1 MRKIRILL
9 TLLCLWAG
17 LLPTLAQSVTI
28 VKEMQKNPY
37 ANVLVMY
44 KNDFGSFEKPDMS
57 ITFPYALIRMQLEGN
72 AHEVKAAK
80 ERLTLDMGQL
90 TGVEARVTTYSNQIL
105 FLLRAPR
112 HPMIYIDGG
121 DGCNQV
127 LLSNMQQLQP
137 NCLYDCTVQFTLEEE
152 LVSQTTTQAPK
163 RQFFKFRVTPTN
175 AVVTVVEN
183 GVQEILP
190 MREGGIASKMLNYGT
205 YNYSI
210 AADKY
215 HTKEGAFTVSATQ
228 TEMTVE
234 LLPKFGWLTIAGDNT
249 SQGGYVFATNTA
261 TGGMIQL
268 GTIPLENKEM
278 SSGVYTLR
286 VQKEKYKDYS
296 TTITIEE
303 GKTTTI
309 RPSLEANFAQ
319 VTLTTNEGAD
329 IYVDGNRLGTT
340 RWTGTLELG
349 EHSVETRQASHHSAY
364 TNVRITAQSAGQT
377 ITLNN
382 PLPIYGSLIVDGS
395 PADVDVYVDG
405 KKVGTSPLFVSEL
418 LIGTHTIRLEKDGYD
433 QQEKTVQIA
442 ENQESMLD
450 FTLAKE
456 TPKALPQPVPDASST
471 GNQTFTVNGVSF
483 TMIAVKGGTFTM
495 GATSEQGS
503 DAESDEKPTHQ
514 VTLSDY
520 YIGETE
526 VTQELWQAVMGTT
539 IQGQAKEGTYGTSL
553 YGVGNNYP
561 MYYISWSDCQTFV
574 KKLNQLT
581 GKKFRLPTEAEWE
594 YAARGGQKSRG
605 YKYAGSNTLSDV
617 AWYYGNSSRETHPVK
632 QKQANELG
640 LYDMS
645 GNVDE
650 WCQDGYGSYSSN
662 AQTNPIGSSSGGAD
676 RVRRG
681 GSCYSDASYCRVAS
695 RSYYCSAFKYSFV
708 GCRVVLLP

>member
-1 MRKIRILL
+1 MRKAKLL
-9 TLLCLWAG
+9 ITLLCLCLGIMPA
-17 LLPTLAQSVTI
+17 LAQSVTVI
-28 VKEMQKNPY
+28 KEMQKNPY

-121 DGCNQV
+121 DGCDQV

-137 NCLYDCTVQFTLEEE
+137 NCLYDCTVQFTLEED

-175 AVVTVVEN
+175 AVVTIVEN
-183 GVQEILP
+183 GAQEILP

-205 YNYSI
+205 YSYSI

-215 HTKEGAFTVSATQ
+215 HTKEGTFTVSATQ
-228 TEMTVE
+228 TEMTVD
-234 LLPKFGWLTIAGDNT
+234 LLPQFGWLTITGDNI

-278 SSGVYTLR
+278 SSGIYTLR
-286 VQKEKYKDYS
+286 IQKEKYKDYS

-303 GKTTTI
+303 GKTTTLQ
-309 RPSLEANFAQ
+309 PVLEANFAQ

-329 IYVDGNRLGTT
+329 IYVDGSRLGTT

-364 TNVRITAQSAGQT
+364 THVRITSQSAGQT

-382 PLPIYGSLIVDGS
+382 PLPIYGSLVIDGS
-395 PADVDVYVDG
+395 PADVAVYVDG

-418 LIGTHTIRLEKDGYD
+418 LIGTHKIRLEKDGYD

-450 FTLAKE
+450 FTLTKTVAKAPVVPAVPQGGAVE
-456 TPKALPQPVPDASST
+456 TI
-471 GNQTFTVNGVSF
+471 TVKGVSF
-483 TMIAVKGGTFTM
+483 NMIKVQGGTFTM
-495 GATSEQGS
+495 GATAEQGS

-520 YIGETE
+520 MIGETE
-526 VTQELWQAVMGTT
+526 VTQELWKAVMGSNPSNFSGTNLPV
-539 IQGQAKEGTYGTSL
+539 EG
-553 YGVGNNYP
+553 V
-561 MYYISWSDCQTFV
+561 SWDDCQTFI

-581 GKKFRLPTEAEWE
+581 GKNFRLPTEAEWE
-594 YAARGGQKSRG
+594 YAARGGQKSKG
-605 YKYAGSNTLSDV
+605 YKYAGSNALSDV
-617 AWYYGNSSRETHPVK
+617 AWYWDNSSSKTHPVK

-645 GNVDE
+645 GNVWE
-650 WCQDGYGSYSSN
+650 WCQDWYGNYGSA
-662 AQTNPIGSSSGGAD
+662 AQTNPTGPSSGSY
-676 RVRRG
+676 RVIRG
-681 GSCYSDASYCRVAS
+681 GSWSDSASSCRVAYRNIYS
-695 RSYYCSAFKYSFV
+695 PGIRISYLGF
-708 GCRVVLLP
+708 RVVLLP

>member
-1 MRKIRILL
+1 MKKTKLLL
-9 TLLCLWAG
+9 TFLCLWAG
-17 LLPTLAQSVTI
+17 LLPALAQSVTI

-57 ITFPYALIRMQLEGN
+57 ITFPYALIRMHLEGN

-121 DGCNQV
+121 DGCDQV

-137 NCLYDCTVQFTLEEE
+137 NCLYDCTVQFTLEEK

-175 AVVTVVEN
+175 AVVTIVEN
-183 GVQEILP
+183 GVQEILL

-205 YNYSI
+205 YHYSI

-249 SQGGYVFATNTA
+249 SQGGYIFATNTA
-261 TGGMIQL
+261 TGGMTQL

-296 TTITIEE
+296 TTITIED
-303 GKTTTI
+303 GKTITI
-309 RPSLEANFAQ
+309 RPSMEANFTQ

-329 IYVDGNRLGTT
+329 IYVDGSRLGTT

-349 EHSVETRQASHHSAY
+349 EHSVETRQANHHSAY
-364 TNVRITAQSAGQT
+364 TNVRITPQSAGQT

-395 PADVDVYVDG
+395 PADVAVYVDG

-418 LIGTHTIRLEKDGYD
+418 LIGTHKIRLEKDGYD

-503 DAESDEKPTHQ
+503 DAYDWEKPTHQ

-526 VTQELWQAVMGTT
+526 VTQALWKAVMGSNPSDFS
-539 IQGQAKEGTYGTSL
+539 GTNL
-553 YGVGNNYP
+553 PVEWV
-561 MYYISWSDCQTFV
+561 SWDDCQTFIT
-574 KKLNQLT
+574 KLNQLT
-581 GKKFRLPTEAEWE
+581 GKNFRLPTEAEWE

-617 AWYYGNSSRETHPVK
+617 AWYTDNSDSKTHPVK

-645 GNVDE
+645 GNVWE
-650 WCQDGYGSYSSN
+650 WCQDWLGSYSSN
-662 AQTNPIGSSSGGAD
+662 AQTNPTGPSSGSD
-676 RVRRG
+676 RVARG
-681 GSCYSDASYCRVAS
+681 GGWYNSASICRVACRYGS
-695 RSYYCSAFKYSFV
+695 SPGFRDNSLGF
-708 GCRVVLLP
+708 RVVLLP

>member
-1 MRKIRILL
+1 MRKTKIII
-9 TLLCLWAG
+9 TLLCFWFG
-17 LLPTLAQSVTI
+17 LMPLAAQSLTI
-28 VKEMQKNPY
+28 TKEFAQVPM
-37 ANVLVMY
+37 ASVLAMY
-44 KNDFGSFEKPDMS
+44 KNQFGKWEKPDLD
-57 ITFPYALIRMQLEGN
+57 ITFPYAVVRMHLEGSGR
-72 AHEVKAAK
+72 EVTMAK
-80 ERLTLDMGQL
+80 QTLTLYMGTQSAVL
-90 TGVEARVTTYSNQIL
+90 DRYTENSNEIL
-105 FLLRAPR
+105 FLIPARRPTV
-112 HPMIYIDGG
+112 YVDCG
-121 DGCNQV
+121 DGCDRV
-127 LLSNMQQLQP
+127 LLVENQQLQP
-137 NCLYDCTVQFTLEEE
+137 NSVYDCTVQFVPEEE
-152 LVSQTTTQAPK
+152 YVAPTTTQAPK
-163 RQFFKFRVTPTN
+163 RQFFKFRVTPAN
-175 AVVTVVEN
+175 AVVTIVEN
-183 GVQEILP
+183 GAQEILP

-215 HTKEGAFTVSATQ
+215 HTKEGSFTVSATQ
-228 TEMTVE
+228 TEMMVD
-234 LLPKFGWLTIAGDNT
+234 LLPQFGWLTITGDNI

-268 GTIPLENKEM
+268 GTIPLNNREM

-303 GKTTTI
+303 GKITTI

-319 VTLTTNEGAD
+319 VTLKTNEGAD

-349 EHSVETRQASHHSAY
+349 EHSVEARQASHHSAY
-364 TNVRITAQSAGQT
+364 TNVRITPQSAGQT

-395 PADVDVYVDG
+395 PADVAVYVDG

-418 LIGTHTIRLEKDGYD
+418 LIGTHKVRLEKDGYD

-483 TMIAVKGGTFTM
+483 NMIKVKGGTFTM

-503 DAESDEKPTHQ
+503 DVGNDAKPVHK

-539 IQGQAKEGTYGTSL
+539 IQEQAKKGTYNTSL
-553 YGVGNNYP
+553 YGVGNSYP
-561 MYYISWSDCQTFV
+561 MYYISWDDCQTFIT
-574 KKLNQLT
+574 KLNQLT
-581 GKKFRLPTEAEWE
+581 GKNFRLPTEAEWE
-594 YAARGGQKSRG
+594 YAARGGQKSKG
-605 YKYAGSNTLSDV
+605 YKYAGSNALSDV
-617 AWYYGNSSRETHPVK
+617 VWYRDNSSSKTHPVK

-645 GNVDE
+645 GNVWE
-650 WCQDGYGSYSSN
+650 WCQDWYGSYSSN
-662 AQTNPIGSSSGGAD
+662 AQTNPTGPSSGSS

-681 GSCYSDASYCRVAS
+681 SSWDSYASSCRVAF
-695 RSYYCSAFKYSFV
+695 RDFKSPGFRGSNNGV
-708 GCRVVLLP
+708 RVVLLP